1 MVMKR
6 NHTIFLLIAA
16 ALGLSLESCNKE
28 MFNQQLYNEIITQQ
42 FPIDPIDD
50 THNWELSTR
59 RSIVIK
65 ANANM
70 ENMEKVMVLSKN
82 PLTSSDAQIMAE
94 AEATTEGGLHTLLF
108 AAPSSQTSF
117 YAAVKTTDKQYAVV
131 PFTTSNSQ
139 VSFEDKTTGTLTSD
153 LDYYSF
159 TYCFE
164 ENFPEPGDYDFND
177 CVMRMSVMPGTK
189 KNQVKLIVT
198 LAAAG
203 AKRQIAAAVR
213 LKGCNADDIESV
225 EIEEG
230 KAFDDGYPLTLRS
243 IPDGST
249 FQRGRDEKQ
258 PVIRLFEDA
267 MWCLIREQASDNGV
281 LNRYYVN
288 VSRAE
293 SETYKRV
300 DPVKRTYII
309 NFKES
314 SSAASMLQNILTD
327 NLDPFIVTPYNNNY
341 WETHTYQDR
350 LAQVLYEYHDQTSI
364 HITWALGVPSGTFR
378 WPLEAK
384 LIGSYKDGVL
394 TGAYRKDG
402 HSFGEWAAKK
412 ENSRDWFLYPTTS
425 EVY

>member
-6 NHTIFLLIAA
+6 NHTIFLLLAA

-293 SETYKRV
+293 SETFKKA

>member
-65 ANANM
+65 VNANM

>member
-1 MVMKR
+1 
-6 NHTIFLLIAA
+6 
-16 ALGLSLESCNKE
+16 
-28 MFNQQLYNEIITQQ
+28 MFDQQVYDTIITQE
-42 FPIDPIDD
+42 FPIDPIDQ

-70 ENMEKVMVLSKN
+70 ENMEKVMVLSKD
-82 PLTSSDAQIMAE
+82 PLTSTDAQIMAE
-94 AEATTEGGLHTLLF
+94 TAATTEGGLHTLLF
-108 AAPSSQTSF
+108 AAPSAQTTF

-131 PFTTSNSQ
+131 PFTTSTRE
-139 VSFEDKTTGTLTSD
+139 VSFESKTVGTLKGD

-203 AKRQIAAAVR
+203 AKKQIAAAVR
-213 LKGCNADDIESV
+213 LKGYKASDIESV

-230 KAFDDGYPLTLRS
+230 NAFDDGYPLTPRS

-249 FQRGRDEKQ
+249 FQQGRNGE

-267 MWCLIREQASDNGV
+267 MWCLTREQPSDNGV
-281 LNRYYVN
+281 LTRYNVN
-288 VSRAE
+288 VTRQE
-293 SETYKRV
+293 NETNKKV
-300 DPVKRTYII
+300 EPVKRTYII
-309 NFKES
+309 NFKETS
-314 SSAASMLQNILTD
+314 NATNMLQNVLTD
-327 NLDPFIVTPYNNNY
+327 NLDPFIVVPYNSNY

-350 LAQVLYEYHDQTSI
+350 LAMVLYEYHDQTAI
-364 HITWALGVPSGTFR
+364 RITWALCVPSGTFR
-378 WPLEAK
+378 WPLEGL
-384 LIGSYKDGVL
+384 LIGSYKNGIL
-394 TGAYRKDG
+394 TGAYREFS

-412 ENSRDWFLYPTTS
+412 ENSRDWFDYPTVS

>member
-1 MVMKR
+1 MAMKS

-131 PFTTSNSQ
+131 PFTTANSQ
-139 VSFEDKTTGTLTSD
+139 VSFEDKMTGTLTSD

-293 SETYKRV
+293 SETFKKA

-314 SSAASMLQNILTD
+314 SNAASMLQNILTD

>member
-1 MVMKR
+1 MKR

-65 ANANM
+65 VNANM

-267 MWCLIREQASDNGV
+267 MWCLIREQASDNGM

-293 SETYKRV
+293 SETFKKA

-314 SSAASMLQNILTD
+314 SNAASMLQNILTD

>member
-1 MVMKR
+1 MVMKH

-28 MFNQQLYNEIITQQ
+28 MFNQQLYDEIITQQ

-65 ANANM
+65 VNANM

-293 SETYKRV
+293 SETFKKA

>member
-1 MVMKR
+1 MKR
-6 NHTIFLLIAA
+6 NHTIFLLLAA

-131 PFTTSNSQ
+131 PFTTANSQ

-293 SETYKRV
+293 SETFKKA

>member
-1 MVMKR
+1 MVMKH
-6 NHTIFLLIAA
+6 NHTIFLLIAT

-28 MFNQQLYNEIITQQ
+28 MFDQQVYDTIITQE
-42 FPIDPIDD
+42 FPIDPIDQ

-94 AEATTEGGLHTLLF
+94 TAATTEGGLHTLLF
-108 AAPSSQTSF
+108 AAPSAQTTF

-131 PFTTSNSQ
+131 PFTTSTRE
-139 VSFEDKTTGTLTSD
+139 VSFESKTVGTLKGD

-203 AKRQIAAAVR
+203 AKKQIAAAVR
-213 LKGCNADDIESV
+213 LKGYTASDIESV

-230 KAFDDGYPLTLRS
+230 NAFDDGYPLTPRS

-249 FQRGRDEKQ
+249 FQQGRNGE

-267 MWCLIREQASDNGV
+267 MWCLTREQPSDNGV
-281 LNRYYVN
+281 LTRYNVN
-288 VSRAE
+288 VTRQE
-293 SETYKRV
+293 NETNKKV

-309 NFKES
+309 NFKETS
-314 SSAASMLQNILTD
+314 NATSMLQNVLTD
-327 NLDPFIVTPYNNNY
+327 NLDPFIVVPYNSNY

-350 LAQVLYEYHDQTSI
+350 LAMVLYEYHDQTAI
-364 HITWALGVPSGTFR
+364 RITWALCVPSGTFR
-378 WPLEAK
+378 WPLEGL
-384 LIGSYKDGVL
+384 LIGSYKNGIL
-394 TGAYRKDG
+394 TGAYREFS

-412 ENSRDWFLYPTTS
+412 ENSRDWFDYPTVS

>member
-6 NHTIFLLIAA
+6 NHTIFLLLAA

-28 MFNQQLYNEIITQQ
+28 MFNQQLYDEIITQQ

-293 SETYKRV
+293 SETFKKA

>member
-1 MVMKR
+1 MKR
-6 NHTIFLLIAA
+6 NNTILLLIAT

-28 MFNQQLYNEIITQQ
+28 MFDQQVYDTIITQE
-42 FPIDPIDD
+42 FPIDPIDQ

-70 ENMEKVMVLSKN
+70 ENMEKVMVLSKD
-82 PLTSSDAQIMAE
+82 PLTSTDAQIMAE
-94 AEATTEGGLHTLLF
+94 TAATTEGGLHTLLF
-108 AAPSSQTSF
+108 AAPSAQTTF

-131 PFTTSNSQ
+131 PFTTSTRE
-139 VSFEDKTTGTLTSD
+139 VSFESKTVGTLKGD

-203 AKRQIAAAVR
+203 AKKQIAAAVR
-213 LKGCNADDIESV
+213 LKGYKASDIESV

-230 KAFDDGYPLTLRS
+230 NAFDDGYPLTPRS

-249 FQRGRDEKQ
+249 FQQGRNGE

-267 MWCLIREQASDNGV
+267 MWCLTREQPSDNGV
-281 LNRYYVN
+281 LTRYNVN
-288 VSRAE
+288 VTRQE
-293 SETYKRV
+293 NETNKKV
-300 DPVKRTYII
+300 EPVKRTYII
-309 NFKES
+309 NFKETS
-314 SSAASMLQNILTD
+314 NATNMLQNVLTD
-327 NLDPFIVTPYNNNY
+327 NLDPFIVVPYNSNY

-350 LAQVLYEYHDQTSI
+350 LAMVLYEYHDQTAI
-364 HITWALGVPSGTFR
+364 RITWALCVPSGTFR
-378 WPLEAK
+378 WPLEGL
-384 LIGSYKDGVL
+384 LIGSYKNGIL
-394 TGAYRKDG
+394 TGAYREFS

-412 ENSRDWFLYPTTS
+412 ENSRDWFDYPTVS

>member
-1 MVMKR
+1 MKR
-6 NHTIFLLIAA
+6 NNTILLLIAT

-28 MFNQQLYNEIITQQ
+28 MFDQQVYDTIITQE
-42 FPIDPIDD
+42 FPIDPIDQ

-70 ENMEKVMVLSKN
+70 ENMEKVMVLSKD
-82 PLTSSDAQIMAE
+82 PLTSTDAQIMAE
-94 AEATTEGGLHTLLF
+94 TAATTEGGLHTLLF
-108 AAPSSQTSF
+108 AAPSAQTTF

-131 PFTTSNSQ
+131 PFTTSTRE
-139 VSFEDKTTGTLTSD
+139 VSFESKTVGTLKGD

-203 AKRQIAAAVR
+203 AKKQIAAAVR
-213 LKGCNADDIESV
+213 LKGYKASDIESV

-230 KAFDDGYPLTLRS
+230 NAFDDGYPLTPRS

-249 FQRGRDEKQ
+249 FQQGRNGE

-267 MWCLIREQASDNGV
+267 MWCLTREQPSDNGV
-281 LNRYYVN
+281 LTRYNVN
-288 VSRAE
+288 VTRQE
-293 SETYKRV
+293 NETNKKV
-300 DPVKRTYII
+300 EPVKRTYII
-309 NFKES
+309 NFKETS
-314 SSAASMLQNILTD
+314 NATSMLQNVLTD
-327 NLDPFIVTPYNNNY
+327 NLDPFIVVPYNSNY

-350 LAQVLYEYHDQTSI
+350 LAMVLYEYHDQTAI
-364 HITWALGVPSGTFR
+364 RITWALCVPSGTFR
-378 WPLEAK
+378 WPFEGL
-384 LIGSYKDGVL
+384 LIGSYKNGIL
-394 TGAYRKDG
+394 TGAYREFS

-412 ENSRDWFLYPTTS
+412 ENSRDWFDYPTVS

>member
-1 MVMKR
+1 MKR
-6 NHTIFLLIAA
+6 NNTILLLIAT

-28 MFNQQLYNEIITQQ
+28 MFDQQLYNEIITQQ

-65 ANANM
+65 ANASM

-94 AEATTEGGLHTLLF
+94 TAATTEGGLHTLLF
-108 AAPSSQTSF
+108 AAPSAQTTF

-131 PFTTSNSQ
+131 PFTTSTRQ
-139 VSFEDKTTGTLTSD
+139 VSFESKTVGTLKGD

-203 AKRQIAAAVR
+203 AKKQIAAAVR
-213 LKGCNADDIESV
+213 LKGYKASDIESV

-230 KAFDDGYPLTLRS
+230 KAFDDGYPLTPRS

-249 FQRGRDEKQ
+249 FQQGRNGE

-267 MWCLIREQASDNGV
+267 MWCLTREQPSDNGV
-281 LNRYYVN
+281 LTRYNVN
-288 VSRAE
+288 VTRQE
-293 SETYKRV
+293 NETNKKV

-309 NFKES
+309 NFKETS
-314 SSAASMLQNILTD
+314 NATSMLQNVLTD
-327 NLDPFIVTPYNNNY
+327 NLDPFIVVPYNSNY

-350 LAQVLYEYHDQTSI
+350 LAMVLYEYHDQTAI
-364 HITWALGVPSGTFR
+364 RITWALCVPSGTFR
-378 WPLEAK
+378 WPLEGL
-384 LIGSYKDGVL
+384 LIGSYKNGIL
-394 TGAYRKDG
+394 TGAYREFS

-412 ENSRDWFLYPTTS
+412 ENSRDWFDYPTVS

>member
-6 NHTIFLLIAA
+6 NSTILLLIAA

-28 MFNQQLYNEIITQQ
+28 MFNQEIYDTIITQE
-42 FPIDPIDD
+42 FPIDPIDQ
-50 THNWELSTR
+50 THNWEQSTR
-59 RSIVIK
+59 RSIIIK
-65 ANANM
+65 ANASM
-70 ENMEKVMVLSKN
+70 ENMEKVMVLSKD
-82 PLTSSDAQIMAE
+82 PLTSTDAQIMAE
-94 AEATTEGGLHTLLF
+94 TAATTEGGLHTLLF
-108 AAPSSQTSF
+108 AAPSAQTTF

-131 PFTTSNSQ
+131 PFTTSTRE
-139 VSFEDKTTGTLTSD
+139 VSFESKTVGTLKGD

-203 AKRQIAAAVR
+203 AKKQIAAAVR
-213 LKGCNADDIESV
+213 LKGYKASDIESV

-230 KAFDDGYPLTLRS
+230 NAFDDGYPLTPRS

-249 FQRGRDEKQ
+249 FQQGRNGE

-267 MWCLIREQASDNGV
+267 MWCLTREQPSDNGV
-281 LNRYYVN
+281 LTRYNVN
-288 VSRAE
+288 VTRQE
-293 SETYKRV
+293 NETNKKV

-309 NFKES
+309 NFKETS
-314 SSAASMLQNILTD
+314 NATSMLQNVLTD
-327 NLDPFIVTPYNNNY
+327 NLDPFIVVPYNSNY

-350 LAQVLYEYHDQTSI
+350 LAMVLYEYHDQTAI
-364 HITWALGVPSGTFR
+364 RITWALCVPSGTFR
-378 WPLEAK
+378 WPLEGL
-384 LIGSYKDGVL
+384 LIGSYKNGIL
-394 TGAYRKDG
+394 TGAYREFS

-412 ENSRDWFLYPTTS
+412 ENSRDWFDYPTVS

>member
-1 MVMKR
+1 MKR

-28 MFNQQLYNEIITQQ
+28 MFNQQLYDEIITQQ

-65 ANANM
+65 VNANM

-293 SETYKRV
+293 SETFKKA

-314 SSAASMLQNILTD
+314 SSAVSMLQNILTD

>member
-1 MVMKR
+1 MKR
-6 NHTIFLLIAA
+6 NNTILLLIAT

-28 MFNQQLYNEIITQQ
+28 MFDQQVYDTIITQE
-42 FPIDPIDD
+42 FPIDPIDQ

-70 ENMEKVMVLSKN
+70 ENMEKVMVLSKD
-82 PLTSSDAQIMAE
+82 PLTSTDAQIMAE
-94 AEATTEGGLHTLLF
+94 TAATTEGGLHTLLF
-108 AAPSSQTSF
+108 AAPSAQTTF

-131 PFTTSNSQ
+131 PFTTSTREVN
-139 VSFEDKTTGTLTSD
+139 FESKTVGTLKGD

-203 AKRQIAAAVR
+203 AKKQIAAAVR
-213 LKGCNADDIESV
+213 LKGYKASDIESV

-230 KAFDDGYPLTLRS
+230 NAFDDGYPLTPRS

-249 FQRGRDEKQ
+249 FQQGRNGE

-267 MWCLIREQASDNGV
+267 MWCLTREQPSDNGV
-281 LNRYYVN
+281 LTRYNVN
-288 VSRAE
+288 VTRQE
-293 SETYKRV
+293 NETNKKV

-309 NFKES
+309 NFKETS
-314 SSAASMLQNILTD
+314 NATSMLQNVLAD
-327 NLDPFIVTPYNNNY
+327 NLDPFIVVPYNSNY

-350 LAQVLYEYHDQTSI
+350 LAMVLYEYHDQTAI
-364 HITWALGVPSGTFR
+364 RITWALCVPSGTFR
-378 WPLEAK
+378 WPLEGL
-384 LIGSYKDGVL
+384 LIGSYKNGIL
-394 TGAYRKDG
+394 TGAYREFS

-412 ENSRDWFLYPTTS
+412 ENSRDWFDYPTVS

>member
-1 MVMKR
+1 MKR
-6 NHTIFLLIAA
+6 NNTILLLIAT

-28 MFNQQLYNEIITQQ
+28 MFDQQVYDTIITQE
-42 FPIDPIDD
+42 FPIDPIDQ

-70 ENMEKVMVLSKN
+70 ENMEKVMVLSKD
-82 PLTSSDAQIMAE
+82 PLTSTDAQIMAE
-94 AEATTEGGLHTLLF
+94 TAATTEGGLHTLLF
-108 AAPSSQTSF
+108 AAPSAQTTF

-131 PFTTSNSQ
+131 PFTTSTRE
-139 VSFEDKTTGTLTSD
+139 VSFESKTVGTLKGD

-203 AKRQIAAAVR
+203 AKKQIAAAVR
-213 LKGCNADDIESV
+213 LKGYKASDIESV

-230 KAFDDGYPLTLRS
+230 NAFDDGYPLTPRS

-249 FQRGRDEKQ
+249 FQQGRNGE

-267 MWCLIREQASDNGV
+267 MWCLTREQPSDNGV
-281 LNRYYVN
+281 LTRYNVN
-288 VSRAE
+288 VTRQE
-293 SETYKRV
+293 NETNKKV

-309 NFKES
+309 NFKETS
-314 SSAASMLQNILTD
+314 NATSMLQNVLTD
-327 NLDPFIVTPYNNNY
+327 NLDPFIVVPYNSNY

-350 LAQVLYEYHDQTSI
+350 LAMVLYEYHDQTAI
-364 HITWALGVPSGTFR
+364 RITWALCVPSGTFR
-378 WPLEAK
+378 WPLEGL
-384 LIGSYKDGVL
+384 LIGNYKNGIL
-394 TGAYRKDG
+394 TGAYREFS

-412 ENSRDWFLYPTTS
+412 ENSRDWFDYPTVS

>member
-1 MVMKR
+1 MKR
-6 NHTIFLLIAA
+6 NNTILLLIAT

-28 MFNQQLYNEIITQQ
+28 MFDQQVYDTIITQE
-42 FPIDPIDD
+42 FPIDPIDQ

-70 ENMEKVMVLSKN
+70 ENMEKVMVLSKD
-82 PLTSSDAQIMAE
+82 PLTSTDAQIMAE
-94 AEATTEGGLHTLLF
+94 TTATTEGGLHTLLF
-108 AAPSSQTSF
+108 AAPSAQTTF

-131 PFTTSNSQ
+131 PFTTSTRE
-139 VSFEDKTTGTLTSD
+139 VSFESKTVGTLKGD

-203 AKRQIAAAVR
+203 AKKQIAAAVR
-213 LKGCNADDIESV
+213 LKGYKASDIESV

-230 KAFDDGYPLTLRS
+230 NAFDDGYPLTPRS

-249 FQRGRDEKQ
+249 FQQGRNGE

-267 MWCLIREQASDNGV
+267 MWCLTREQPSDNGV
-281 LNRYYVN
+281 LTRYNVN
-288 VSRAE
+288 VTRQE
-293 SETYKRV
+293 NETNKKV
-300 DPVKRTYII
+300 EPVKRTYII
-309 NFKES
+309 NFKETS
-314 SSAASMLQNILTD
+314 NATSMLQNVLTD
-327 NLDPFIVTPYNNNY
+327 NLDPFIVVPYNSNY

-350 LAQVLYEYHDQTSI
+350 LAMVLYEYHDQTAI
-364 HITWALGVPSGTFR
+364 RITWALCVPSGTFR
-378 WPLEAK
+378 WPLEGL
-384 LIGSYKDGVL
+384 LIGSYKNGIL
-394 TGAYRKDG
+394 TGAYREFS

-412 ENSRDWFLYPTTS
+412 ENSRDWFDYPTVS